1 MNNEKY
7 EIDSLYRNNVRM
19 VGSRNVACR
28 YTADHVR
35 PVEEDGSRLWLPVIR
50 PVEGA
55 EVEITYKGKVSPTIA
70 IAIAELKNAWK
81 GDPVLLEKRKQGV
94 GMGCHHFFR
103 TSGSYSFIHRNWI
116 ALWRL

>member
-1 MNNEKY
+1 MKNMRLTVC
-7 EIDSLYRNNVRM
+7 IGIMCGWLAAGMLHAGTRP
-19 VGSRNVACR
+19 
-28 YTADHVR
+28 DHVR

-70 IAIAELKNAWK
+70 IAIAEWRSCTFREKENRAW
-81 GDPVLLEKRKQGV
+81 GWV
-94 GMGCHHFFR
+94 CHHFFR

>member
-1 MNNEKY
+1 MKNMRLTVC
-7 EIDSLYRNNVRM
+7 IGIMCGWLAAGMLHAGTRP
-19 VGSRNVACR
+19 
-28 YTADHVR
+28 DHVR

-81 GDPVLLEKRKQGV
+81 YKPQNK
-94 GMGCHHFFR
+94 MFHFCKTFCSKI
-103 TSGSYSFIHRNWI
+103 TLVNTIQNVI
-116 ALWRL
+116 

>member
-1 MNNEKY
+1 MKNMRLTVC
-7 EIDSLYRNNVRM
+7 IGIMCGWLAAGMLHAGTRP
-19 VGSRNVACR
+19 
-28 YTADHVR
+28 DHVR

-81 GDPVLLEKRKQGV
+81 GSVDFTMTYTFTVSTFCGI
-94 GMGCHHFFR
+94 
-103 TSGSYSFIHRNWI
+103 FI
-116 ALWRL
+116 L